1 MCGEKGEQLGREW
14 FDSGE
19 MKHEATKP
27 RSSEK
32 EETPLSYA
40 VIGAAI
46 EVHRIL
52 GPGYLESVYQA
63 AMEVELELRGLH
75 FDRQLVIPIE
85 YKDRRIAEHVVDLVV
100 EDLVV
105 ELKAVESFA
114 AVHFSQVHSYLK
126 AGAFDLGLLINFN
139 VPVLKDGVRRIVRIG
154 ADKEEI
160 RLR

>member
-1 MCGEKGEQLGREW
+1 
-14 FDSGE
+14 

-32 EETPLSYA
+32 DDTSISYG

-46 EVHRIL
+46 EVHRLL

-63 AMEVELELRGLH
+63 AMEVELELREFR
-75 FDRQLVIPIE
+75 FDRQLVIPIA
-85 YKDRRIAEHVVDLVV
+85 YKERKIAQHVIDLVV
-100 EDLVV
+100 EGDLVV
-105 ELKAVESFA
+105 ELKAVEAFA

-139 VPVLKDGVRRIVRIG
+139 VPVLKDGVRRIVRAG
-154 ADKEEI
+154 ADQKEI
-160 RLR
+160 VLL